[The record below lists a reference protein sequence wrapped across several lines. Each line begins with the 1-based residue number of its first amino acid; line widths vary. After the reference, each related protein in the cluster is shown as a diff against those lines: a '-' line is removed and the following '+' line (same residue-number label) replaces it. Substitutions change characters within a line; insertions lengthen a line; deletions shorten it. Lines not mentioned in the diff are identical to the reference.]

1 MSGDNME
8 LTINQ
13 IKQLKGETAVP
24 GDKSISHRA
33 VMLGA
38 LARGTTRVENFLT
51 GEDCL
56 STVRC
61 FRALGVPVEG
71 PDNGCLTIQ
80 GVGLNGL
87 QEPVTILDAGNSGT
101 TTRLMLGILAGQSF
115 CSIITGDASL
125 SRRPMARVTTPLAG
139 MGAQF
144 IGRDNN
150 NLLPLAIRGGQLKP
164 LNYQSPVASAQ
175 VKSAILLA
183 GLFAQGE
190 TSVTEP
196 TISRD
201 HTERMLKSFGADIKQ
216 EGTTVTIKGRPELKG
231 RQVVVPGDIS
241 SAAFLMVA
249 AAILPGSEV
258 TIRGVGVNPTRD
270 GLLEVLKNMGGQVE
284 LLNLRDQ
291 CGEPVADIRVKGS
304 DLQGTE
310 ISGNLIPR
318 LIDEIPIIAVA
329 AACARGTTVIRD
341 AAELK
346 VKESNRLA
354 TVAGELT
361 KLGAAVEELPD
372 GLIIKGGKPLTGAVV
387 DSHGDHR
394 IAMAMAVAG
403 LAARGRTV
411 IKEAQCIPVS
421 FPGFADA
428 LKSLAVE

>member
-56 STVRC
+56 ATVRC

-139 MGAQF
+139 MGAKF

>member
-1 MSGDNME
+1 ME

-139 MGAQF
+139 MGAKF